1 MEEKRQSLIVHQK
14 DKKKKK
20 KKNKEKS
27 PIDKGKYCI
36 GISGLCSITYG
47 GKEARAYK
55 LTFT

>member
-47 GKEARAYK
+47 GKEHEPIN
-55 LTFT
+55 